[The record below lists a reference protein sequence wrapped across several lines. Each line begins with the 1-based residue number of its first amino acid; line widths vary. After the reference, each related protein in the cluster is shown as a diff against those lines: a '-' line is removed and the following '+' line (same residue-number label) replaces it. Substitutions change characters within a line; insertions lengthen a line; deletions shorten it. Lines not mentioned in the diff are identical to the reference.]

1 MRNENHKANKRFLI
15 KSDPICE
22 PLPYLKRNFLTFKDG
37 QVGVNFLGYH
47 AQAGLGGGQNQNGL
61 LGGLHASAGTP
72 WGQNAAAG
80 LGGNVNGR
88 ASGLLYAGA
97 QSSPDVGASTV
108 LAGDTSMGGF
118 GGSEAHANGL
128 VAGSSRT
135 VSFNGNPQNPQNI
148 FIDYREQIQ
157 QQQQQQEQGQE
168 QRPLATIDMTAKATT
183 ITITTS
189 SPLTSAISTEDSEN
203 IQLNNDAYVSQ
214 KPHTSIKAINNPS
227 QRIDDKQ
234 NTSVA
239 LQPSTI
245 SRNVPNSDTQR
256 TQVQSFNDLSYV
268 TKQRNKYRYRQRH
281 PKRNEH
287 RRRAYQN
294 GVKTGKTIRAKSVYR
309 TVEATQNTWPL
320 AVQAQQQQKA
330 HTERRQLIADTQPN
344 LNSVN
349 TNANA
354 QVSANTDFNTHSNAN
369 ANANADTNVKTVV
382 RSRKVIHAQPPTTT
396 GVNSNLGISYN
407 AQANGEVVRS
417 ALQIPI
423 GILQSLQQSLSGLSA
438 SKTVTVNKHISK

>member
-1 MRNENHKANKRFLI
+1 MAIRNFDR
-15 KSDPICE
+15 PCG
-22 PLPYLKRNFLTFKDG
+22 PLPYLKCQISENNFIFLTFKDG

-128 VAGSSRT
+128 VAGSSRS

-148 FIDYREQIQ
+148 FIDYREQL

-189 SPLTSAISTEDSEN
+189 SPLTSAISTEDSQN
-203 IQLNNDAYVSQ
+203 IQFNNDAYVSQ
-214 KPHTSIKAINNPS
+214 KPYTFIKPINNPS

-234 NTSVA
+234 NASVA
-239 LQPSTI
+239 LQRPTI
-245 SRNVPNSDTQR
+245 SRNVPIGDTQR
-256 TQVQSFNDLSYV
+256 TQIQSFNDSSYV

-281 PKRNEH
+281 PKRNEQ

-294 GVKTGKTIRAKSVYR
+294 GVKTGKTIRSKSVYK
-309 TVEATQNTWPL
+309 TVEATQNTRPL
-320 AVQAQQQQKA
+320 AVHAQQQQ
-330 HTERRQLIADTQPN
+330 P
-344 LNSVN
+344 S
-349 TNANA
+349 
-354 QVSANTDFNTHSNAN
+354 
-369 ANANADTNVKTVV
+369 
-382 RSRKVIHAQPPTTT
+382 TTT

-407 AQANGEVVRS
+407 AQANGDMVRS

>member
-1 MRNENHKANKRFLI
+1 MNMKMHLFILI
-15 KSDPICE
+15 TCLVYAAFSSPQ
-22 PLPYLKRNFLTFKDG
+22 FLTFKDG

-128 VAGSSRT
+128 VAGSSRS
-135 VSFNGNPQNPQNI
+135 VSFNGNPQNV
-148 FIDYREQIQ
+148 Q
-157 QQQQQQEQGQE
+157 Q
-168 QRPLATIDMTAKATT
+168 PPAMANDDAN
-183 ITITTS
+183 
-189 SPLTSAISTEDSEN
+189 AI
-203 IQLNNDAYVSQ
+203 
-214 KPHTSIKAINNPS
+214 
-227 QRIDDKQ
+227 QRIRPPKKYQ
-234 NTSVA
+234 T
-239 LQPSTI
+239 QFTRPTI
-245 SRNVPNSDTQR
+245 SRNVPIGDTQR
-256 TQVQSFNDLSYV
+256 TQIQSFNDSSYV

-281 PKRNEH
+281 PKRNEQ

-294 GVKTGKTIRAKSVYR
+294 GVKTGKTIRSKSVYR

-320 AVQAQQQQKA
+320 AVHAQQQQKA

-344 LNSVN
+344 VNSIN

-369 ANANADTNVKTVV
+369 ADADANANTNVKTVV
-382 RSRKVIHAQPPTTT
+382 RSRKVIQTQPSTTT

-407 AQANGEVVRS
+407 AQANGDMVRS

>member
-1 MRNENHKANKRFLI
+1 MVYTCCESPTLVSPLKNRLLMVSPKEKGQNHNPSKINSLVPPAPEIQERYNYENEDIQENK
-15 KSDPICE
+15 
-22 PLPYLKRNFLTFKDG
+22 FLTFKDG

-135 VSFNGNPQNPQNI
+135 VSFNGNPQN
-148 FIDYREQIQ
+148 
-157 QQQQQQEQGQE
+157 
-168 QRPLATIDMTAKATT
+168 
-183 ITITTS
+183 
-189 SPLTSAISTEDSEN
+189 
-203 IQLNNDAYVSQ
+203 
-214 KPHTSIKAINNPS
+214 
-227 QRIDDKQ
+227 
-234 NTSVA
+234 
-239 LQPSTI
+239 
-245 SRNVPNSDTQR
+245 
-256 TQVQSFNDLSYV
+256 
-268 TKQRNKYRYRQRH
+268 
-281 PKRNEH
+281 
-287 RRRAYQN
+287 
-294 GVKTGKTIRAKSVYR
+294 
-309 TVEATQNTWPL
+309 
-320 AVQAQQQQKA
+320 KA

-344 LNSVN
+344 LNSIN

-354 QVSANTDFNTHSNAN
+354 QVSANTDFNTYSNAN

-382 RSRKVIHAQPPTTT
+382 RSRKVIQTQPPTTA